1 MVMML
6 LALAP
11 CRVSWAESV
20 SAAITYQGKLGFG
33 GVLADGLHDF
43 IFKLYDAPTGGTQRA
58 MPITLDNVQVVHGFF
73 TVKLSF
79 IPTFTGEA
87 RWLEIDVR
95 PDTGGAYTTLDPR
108 RELTAA
114 PFAHTLRPGAEVTG
128 TVASKP
134 VLAIRNKA
142 TTGIAGGL
150 LAETDSTDSS
160 GSPSSGVSALYG
172 RITSSTPGVFS
183 AGVRGIN
190 EGTGINGMGV
200 CGVQRDSGWGV
211 YGETPYGRGVYG
223 IGSGFTG
230 TNYGIYG
237 KSNSPDGYAG
247 YFMGRGYFRDNVGI
261 GTTNPT
267 KKLHVK
273 GGDIFADG
281 GDLIAGNGGGL
292 VVSGGGRVNVMN
304 IMGNSIIRLDP
315 TLKTITTPILE
326 ITGGSDLSEQFDI
339 YGGKEQI
346 KPGFVV
352 NIDSK
357 RPGKLE
363 VSTRA
368 YDFTVAGVV
377 SGAGGVNPGVYMGQR
392 GSEADGKYPVALL
405 GRVYCWCD
413 ASYGAIKP
421 GDLITTSDTPG
432 HAMKVTDRQKAPGA
446 IIGKAMTSLDK
457 STGLVLILISLQ

>member
-20 SAAITYQGKLGFG
+20 SAAITYQGKLSSG

-58 MPITLDNVQVVHGFF
+58 MTIPLDNVQVVHGFF

-87 RWLEIDVR
+87 CWLEIGVR

-114 PFAHTLRPGAEVTG
+114 PFAHSLRPGAQVVETEANN
-128 TVASKP
+128 TVLVIKNNALSGDAK
-134 VLAIRNKA
+134 
-142 TTGIAGGL
+142 GIM
-150 LAETDSTDSS
+150 AETKSYA
-160 GSPSSGVSALYG
+160 GYVSALYG
-172 RITSSTPGVFS
+172 RITASPAGAYS
-183 AGVRGIN
+183 AGVRGEN
-190 EGTGINGMGV
+190 EGTGGGGIGVHGSQNGG
-200 CGVQRDSGWGV
+200 GWGV
-211 YGETPYGRGVYG
+211 YGETPN
-223 IGSGFTG
+223 GSGVRGRATG
-230 TNYGIYG
+230 VTGVNYGIYG
-237 KSNSPDGYAG
+237 ITDSPNGYGG
-247 YFMGRGYFRDNVGI
+247 YFVGRGYFRDNVGI
-261 GTTNPT
+261 GRSNPT
-267 KKLHVK
+267 RKLHVS

-281 GDLIAGNGGGL
+281 GDLVAGNGGGL
-292 VVSGGGRVNVMN
+292 VVSGGGMVNVMN
-304 IMGNSIIRLDP
+304 IMGNSVIRLDP
-315 TLKTITTPILE
+315 TSRTTTTPILR

-339 YGGKEQI
+339 CGGKEKI

-377 SGAGGVNPGVYMGQR
+377 SGAGGVSPGVYMGQR
-392 GSEADGKYPVALL
+392 DSEADGKYPVALT

-432 HAMKVTDRQKAPGA
+432 HAMKVTDRQKGHGA